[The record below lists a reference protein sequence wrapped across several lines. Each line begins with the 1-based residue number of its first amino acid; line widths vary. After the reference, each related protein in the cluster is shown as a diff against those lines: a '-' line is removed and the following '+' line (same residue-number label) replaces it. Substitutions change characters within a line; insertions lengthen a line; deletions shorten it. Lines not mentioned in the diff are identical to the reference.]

1 MYNSCVVKTKKE
13 SQGHRSMKKPFLIVV
28 AGGSASGKSTVVKAI
43 LKKAGLKDVLDINQ
57 DDYYNDQAHM
67 TMEERYIVNY
77 DHPDSID
84 FDLLY
89 SDITKLLNGESI
101 QKPIYDYKNYTRSS
115 EKALVE
121 PKPIIIVEGILAL
134 VDERLRALADIKLFV
149 ESDDDIRFIRR
160 LKRDIEE
167 RGRSVDSVITQ
178 YLKTVKPMHYQF
190 VKPTKR
196 YADMIIPNDSEHQVA
211 VNVIVGMLK
220 QMMEGQK

>member
-13 SQGHRSMKKPFLIVV
+13 SQGHYFMKKPFLIVV

-67 TMEERYIVNY
+67 TMEERYVVNY

-89 SDITKLLNGESI
+89 SDITKLLKGESI
-101 QKPIYDYKNYTRSS
+101 QKPLYDYKNYTRSN
-115 EKALVE
+115 EKELVE
-121 PKPIIIVEGILAL
+121 PRPIIIVEGILAL